1 MALNLATLNVRGL
14 RDPGKCTRLLG
25 ELKTLGVDVAAVQE
39 THFTCGADCRVLE
52 SDFNVFSAYGSRTSV
67 GVSLLVG
74 RSLDADV
81 DVVFAGDGGRLV
93 VADVAVKSFKFRLV
107 AVYAPNIVVERV
119 SFFRRLAPFLDDTK
133 RLVLMGDWNAIL
145 DPKID
150 KVGRGASRAGRC
162 ESSLVGFVTRHGL
175 VDRFRLDHPGREM
188 WTWLDSSP
196 SAKVGSYLD
205 RVLVRRADIDFV
217 SCPTFHLIA
226 WTDHKLVRVS
236 LRLANRPSLA
246 GYWKFNTSLLEIR
259 DFRDRLESL
268 IQRALVGAVTGN
280 RWWGSLK
287 HRIRDFATKYG
298 RQLNLDRTKEAKSID
313 DRISRAVAGGDSLNV
328 ELARGDLERESSE
341 RYKGY
346 VVRSRL
352 KRVLNEA
359 VKTNAT
365 AREEEVR
372 RFPDRYIVSV
382 KAPDGRL
389 LRSGREIRDAFRA
402 HFRDRFARCTD
413 LPLREFRSYLAD
425 FPRLGVAEAASCEG
439 VVTECEVRDAL
450 KQVGLNKSPGL
461 DGLPY
466 EVYLRM
472 SHMFVPIL
480 TDMFNH
486 WFAQGAIP
494 GSVTKGVITLLKKG
508 GRHVWEGL
516 DDYRP
521 ITLLNTELKILAR
534 VLANRLQ
541 LVISDLIGS
550 EQTFAV
556 KGRSIQDN
564 LHLIREVLEGIEDGT
579 KAALISLDQSKAFDR
594 VDHQFLATV
603 LETAGFK
610 PEFRRWISMMYHNP
624 QAVVQVNGRRS
635 RVFAVERSVRQGCP
649 LSPLLYVLAL
659 EPLLRRLRDRTTNP
673 ALRGVPFA
681 GPLTARVSAFADDI
695 TVFVSRRLDIKA
707 VKKAVSEY
715 ERIAGAKVNFD
726 KSEGLR
732 LGAWRGSN
740 TLPGPFRWS
749 DGPVRILGVW
759 FGPDLQLE
767 RNWLE
772 IQAKVNAQVGIWL
785 SRRLSLKGRA
795 EACAVYV
802 FPLILYRL
810 AVIPLPKVHRLA
822 LQRSLSRLLW
832 GGARPMVR
840 RQVCIQRPRNG
851 GLGMPDLES
860 HWLAERLAYLG
871 RALTGDAVWRLK
883 ASRTFPRLKSDP
895 KAEGRRRP
903 LGETLFVR
911 ECRTALRNL
920 LGSSDLSRPRKELYR
935 ELVVGSASDPLS
947 ERRGWTTE
955 EIRSHW
961 NWAPGSSFLNN
972 SEFSLTWRLVRNALP
987 LVGLN
992 YKAGLA
998 DMPDCARCASGLE
1011 ETAEHAFYYCERV
1024 RPFWDHVGE
1033 WTARIEPK
1041 QLVLLDVGYVVD
1053 NVLPPYQGEKRVV
1066 FLAILAVA
1074 RMVIWTTRNKG
1085 LYDDANFSHRDLV
1098 LYFRHQLRVKIRCD
1112 RKRLDRITFSKRWVH
1127 AASLVVR
1134 KGATLESSFPPLPAH
1149 GVYGT
1154 GP

>member
-1 MALNLATLNVRGL
+1 M
-14 RDPGKCTRLLG
+14 
-25 ELKTLGVDVAAVQE
+25 
-39 THFTCGADCRVLE
+39 
-52 SDFNVFSAYGSRTSV
+52 
-67 GVSLLVG
+67 
-74 RSLDADV
+74 
-81 DVVFAGDGGRLV
+81 
-93 VADVAVKSFKFRLV
+93 ADVAVKSFKFRLV

-150 KVGRGASRAGRC
+150 KFGRGARRVGRC
-162 ESSLVGFVTRHGL
+162 ESSLAGLMTRHDL

-246 GYWKFNTSLLEIR
+246 GYCKFNTSLLEIR

-268 IQRALVGAVTGN
+268 IKRVLVGAVTGN

-313 DRISRAVAGGDSLNV
+313 DRLSRAVAGGGDSLNV
-328 ELARGDLERESSE
+328 ELARGDLERENSE

-372 RFPDRYIVSV
+372 RFPDRYIGSV

-389 LRSGREIRDAFRA
+389 LRSAREIRDAFLA

-480 TDMFNH
+480 TDMYLRMSHMFVPILTDMTDM
-486 WFAQGAIP
+486 FAQGAIP
-494 GSVTKGVITLLKKG
+494 GTVNKGVITLLKKG

-534 VLANRLQ
+534 VLASRLQ
-541 LVISDLIGS
+541 LVISNLIGS

-579 KAALISLDQSKAFDR
+579 EAALISLDQSKAFDR
-594 VDHQFLATV
+594 VDHRFLATV
-603 LETAGFK
+603 LETTGFK
-610 PEFRRWISMMYHNP
+610 PEFRRWISMMY

-635 RVFAVERSVRQGCP
+635 RVFAVGRSVRQGCP

-659 EPLLRRLRDRTTNP
+659 EQDDESGP
-673 ALRGVPFA
+673 ARCPFCWPSY
-681 GPLTARVSAFADDI
+681 G
-695 TVFVSRRLDIKA
+695 K
-707 VKKAVSEY
+707 
-715 ERIAGAKVNFD
+715 G
-726 KSEGLR
+726 
-732 LGAWRGSN
+732 
-740 TLPGPFRWS
+740 FR
-749 DGPVRILGVW
+749 
-759 FGPDLQLE
+759 
-767 RNWLE
+767 
-772 IQAKVNAQVGIWL
+772 
-785 SRRLSLKGRA
+785 
-795 EACAVYV
+795 
-802 FPLILYRL
+802 
-810 AVIPLPKVHRLA
+810 
-822 LQRSLSRLLW
+822 
-832 GGARPMVR
+832 VR
-840 RQVCIQRPRNG
+840 R
-851 GLGMPDLES
+851 
-860 HWLAERLAYLG
+860 
-871 RALTGDAVWRLK
+871 
-883 ASRTFPRLKSDP
+883 
-895 KAEGRRRP
+895 
-903 LGETLFVR
+903 
-911 ECRTALRNL
+911 
-920 LGSSDLSRPRKELYR
+920 
-935 ELVVGSASDPLS
+935 
-947 ERRGWTTE
+947 
-955 EIRSHW
+955 
-961 NWAPGSSFLNN
+961 
-972 SEFSLTWRLVRNALP
+972 
-987 LVGLN
+987 
-992 YKAGLA
+992 
-998 DMPDCARCASGLE
+998 
-1011 ETAEHAFYYCERV
+1011 
-1024 RPFWDHVGE
+1024 
-1033 WTARIEPK
+1033 
-1041 QLVLLDVGYVVD
+1041 
-1053 NVLPPYQGEKRVV
+1053 
-1066 FLAILAVA
+1066 
-1074 RMVIWTTRNKG
+1074 
-1085 LYDDANFSHRDLV
+1085 
-1098 LYFRHQLRVKIRCD
+1098 
-1112 RKRLDRITFSKRWVH
+1112 
-1127 AASLVVR
+1127 
-1134 KGATLESSFPPLPAH
+1134 
-1149 GVYGT
+1149 
-1154 GP
+1154 